1 MFLSSATKIYLA
13 KNHVD
18 MRKSFNGLAQII
30 ADVFEDNPLSGHM
43 FVFLNKRQDKVKILY
58 WDRNGFC
65 LWQKRLEEGKFRV
78 ELDPSESHERVEI
91 SSTKLG
97 LLVSGAKW
105 QGLREGKDFSDRRLN

>member
-1 MFLSSATKIYLA
+1 
-13 KNHVD
+13 

-30 ADVFEDNPLSGHM
+30 TDIFEDNPLSGHM
-43 FVFLNKRQDKVKILY
+43 FVFLNKRQDKIKILY

-65 LWQKRLEEGKFRV
+65 LWQKRLEEGKFRI
-78 ELDPSESHERVEI
+78 ELNPKETHERVEI

-105 QGLREGKDFSDRRLN
+105 QSLQEGKDFSNRRLN